1 MTGLP
6 VDRERCF
13 TAMAKV
19 HNLAFDYSAYDNAE
33 EAEAQRAIKYKKNP
47 AAKPKKTSVLGVLA
61 VCALVAFVLGFM
73 IYGRV
78 EISSLCSEQTK
89 QEEQLAQLQGENISL
104 QSELAQKTNM
114 SKVEEYAENELGL
127 KKLDKSQIEYV
138 TVESDPV
145 AKVVK
150 TEDDNVFVKIK
161 HWFSSVLEYIGA

>member
-1 MTGLP
+1 
-6 VDRERCF
+6 
-13 TAMAKV
+13 MAKV
-19 HNLAFDYSAYDNAE
+19 HNLAFDYSAYDNAQ
-33 EAEAQRAIKYKKNP
+33 EAQRAIKYKKNP
-47 AAKPKKTSVLGVLA
+47 ALKQKTISVVTVIGICLLVAVVLGT
-61 VCALVAFVLGFM
+61 M

-78 EISSLCSEQTK
+78 EISSLCSEQTR
-89 QEEQLAQLQGENISL
+89 QEEQLAQLQGENVSL

-138 TVESDPV
+138 TVESDSV

-150 TEDDNVFVKIK
+150 AEDDNVFVKIK

>member
-1 MTGLP
+1 
-6 VDRERCF
+6 
-13 TAMAKV
+13 MAKV
-19 HNLAFDYSAYDNAE
+19 HNLAFDYSAYDNAQ

-47 AAKPKKTSVLGVLA
+47 ALKQKTVSVVAVIGICLLVAVVLGT
-61 VCALVAFVLGFM
+61 M

-78 EISSLCSEQTK
+78 EISSLCSEQTR
-89 QEEQLAQLQGENISL
+89 QEEQLAQLQGENVSL

-114 SKVEEYAENELGL
+114 SKVEENELGL

-138 TVESDPV
+138 TVESDSV

-150 TEDDNVFVKIK
+150 AEDDNVFVKIK

>member
-1 MTGLP
+1 
-6 VDRERCF
+6 
-13 TAMAKV
+13 MAKV
-19 HNLAFDYSAYDNAE
+19 HNLAFDYSAYDNAQ

-47 AAKPKKTSVLGVLA
+47 ALKQKTISVVTVIGICLLVLGT
-61 VCALVAFVLGFM
+61 M

-78 EISSLCSEQTK
+78 EISSLCSEQTR
-89 QEEQLAQLQGENISL
+89 QEEQLAQLQGENVSL

-138 TVESDPV
+138 TVESDSV

-150 TEDDNVFVKIK
+150 AEDDNVFVKIK

>member
-1 MTGLP
+1 
-6 VDRERCF
+6 
-13 TAMAKV
+13 MAKV
-19 HNLAFDYSAYDNAE
+19 HNLAFDYSAYDNAQ

-47 AAKPKKTSVLGVLA
+47 ALKQKTISVVAVIGICLLVAVVLGT
-61 VCALVAFVLGFM
+61 M

-78 EISSLCSEQTK
+78 EISSLCSEQTR
-89 QEEQLAQLQGENISL
+89 QEEQ
-104 QSELAQKTNM
+104 LAQKTNM

-138 TVESDPV
+138 TVESDSV

-150 TEDDNVFVKIK
+150 AEDDNVFVKIK

>member
-1 MTGLP
+1 
-6 VDRERCF
+6 
-13 TAMAKV
+13 MAKV
-19 HNLAFDYSAYDNAE
+19 HNLAFDYSAYDNAQ

-47 AAKPKKTSVLGVLA
+47 ALKQKTVSVVAVICICLLVAVVLGT
-61 VCALVAFVLGFM
+61 M

-78 EISSLCSEQTK
+78 E
-89 QEEQLAQLQGENISL
+89 LQGENVSL

-138 TVESDPV
+138 TVESDSV

-150 TEDDNVFVKIK
+150 AEDDNVFVKIK

>member
-1 MTGLP
+1 
-6 VDRERCF
+6 
-13 TAMAKV
+13 MAKV
-19 HNLAFDYSAYDNAE
+19 HNLAFDYSAYDNAQ

-47 AAKPKKTSVLGVLA
+47 ALKQKTISVVA
-61 VCALVAFVLGFM
+61 VT
-73 IYGRV
+73 
-78 EISSLCSEQTK
+78 SLCSEQTR
-89 QEEQLAQLQGENISL
+89 QEEQLAQLQGENVSL

-138 TVESDPV
+138 TVESDSV

-150 TEDDNVFVKIK
+150 AEDDNVFVKIK

>member
-1 MTGLP
+1 M
-6 VDRERCF
+6 DRERCF

-19 HNLAFDYSAYDNAE
+19 HNLAFDYSAYDNAQ

-47 AAKPKKTSVLGVLA
+47 ALKQKTVSVVAVVGICLLVAVVLGT
-61 VCALVAFVLGFM
+61 M

-78 EISSLCSEQTK
+78 EISSLCSEQTR
-89 QEEQLAQLQGENISL
+89 QEEQLAQLQGENVSL

-138 TVESDPV
+138 TVDSDSV

-150 TEDDNVFVKIK
+150 AEDDNVFIKIK